1 MKKSFLMSKSKR
13 IKNQRASLDI
23 NHIFFSLILIA
34 YGFVTVLTPN
44 LRTLDSNGP
53 KFLSIA
59 VLNLIVFMFIFF
71 RKDRNLA
78 RWAFGGFFR
87 NPVAIA
93 YSLLMVFSLLSFTVA
108 INVNESILHFAKI
121 FTIFGAAWM
130 IAVMIRHDNR
140 SFRYLAIAM
149 SGLLV
154 FDAITVFNEIARYI
168 NGELASIALIKSVY
182 SNKNIL
188 ASSIFVKIPF
198 AFWLMLYE
206 KKWGRFFGL
215 MVILL
220 AVVATLFLST
230 RAFYLATFFLSF
242 ATVAFLVIRYFQVRE
257 RDNLSVLWQYLGVV
271 VLGFIVYSIVQ
282 STAYP
287 HKNVAY
293 ESGVVTRL
301 ATISGTDGGGGRLR
315 AWKRSWNLIKENPL
329 LGVGLGNW
337 KVASLKEENQTN
349 PNFIYFYKSHN
360 DFLETTSE
368 TGIFGGLS
376 FLAIFAL
383 VLLNLIREMKKK
395 ADDERLKFAS
405 IPALG
410 LFCYSFD
417 AFFNFPQ
424 DRPEIQALFALY
436 TGAAIALTF
445 QTRKGGTEENR
456 DSGSAKSLPSV
467 LLHLFTLLFAA
478 LLAASCYLLVW
489 NFNSLK
495 LQRLIKEEMNRGTLK
510 LPAEK
515 FLSEFPPIPDINVVG
530 EPIAVQ
536 KARYLINE
544 KRYRETINLLKADQS
559 SPYDTRKEL
568 FLSKAYFDLGKSD
581 SAMIYARKVFEMKP
595 RLFDNIVL
603 MAVILEK
610 EHKYEESAK
619 LWNDFLS
626 HTKNNGKAWAYAAGA
641 YERSGDIKRAFS
653 IIDSALLYVPSDTL
667 VRRNHTALFQRFK
680 VEPYKEIYSNAV
692 NEFKLKNY
700 QKALTLFN
708 SFIEKVPDY
717 YNAFEMRAFCHFF
730 GKSYQNS
737 IDDINQIEKYGGK
750 LKGNVINLRG
760 VNYQNLGKKA
770 EACADY
776 EKAMKLGDRDGT
788 NNYKKFCQTLAQQ
801 SKPKVENTTP
811 IRVFKK

>member
-1 MKKSFLMSKSKR
+1 MSKSKR
-13 IKNQRASLDI
+13 VQSQRASLDI

-59 VLNLIVFMFIFF
+59 VLNLVVFMFIFF
-71 RKDRNLA
+71 RKDQKLA

-93 YSLLMVFSLLSFTVA
+93 YSLLMFFSLLSFTVA
-108 INVNESILHFAKI
+108 VNVNESILHFAKI

-130 IAVMIRHDNR
+130 IAVLVRHDNH
-140 SFRYLAIAM
+140 SFRYMAIAM

-215 MVILL
+215 AVILL

-230 RAFYLATFFLSF
+230 RAFYLATFFLTF
-242 ATVAFLVIRYFQVRE
+242 VIAAFLVIRYFQVRE
-257 RDNLSVLWQYLGVV
+257 RNNLSVLWQYLGVV

-287 HKNVAY
+287 HKNASY
-293 ESGVVTRL
+293 DSGVATRL
-301 ATISGTDGGGGRLR
+301 ATITGHDGGGGRLR
-315 AWKRSWNLIKENPL
+315 AWKRSWNLIKENPF

-376 FLAIFAL
+376 FLAVFML

-436 TGAAIALTF
+436 AGAAIALTF
-445 QTRKGGTEENR
+445 QPADGDANTDTGRN
-456 DSGSAKSLPSV
+456 KSIPNV
-467 LLHLFTLLFAA
+467 LLRLFTMFFAGF
-478 LLAASCYLLVW
+478 LVASCYLLIW

-510 LPAEK
+510 LPADK
-515 FLSEFPPIPDINVVG
+515 FLSEFPPVPDINVVG

-544 KRYRETINLLKADQS
+544 KRHRETIEMLMADQS

-595 RLFDNIVL
+595 RLFDNVVL

-610 EHKYEESAK
+610 EHKYAQSAE
-619 LWNDFLS
+619 LWSNFLT
-626 HTKNNGKAWAYAAGA
+626 HTRNNGKAWAYAAGA

-667 VRRNHTALFQRFK
+667 VRRNHASLFQRFK

-692 NEFKLKNY
+692 NEFKQKNY
-700 QKALTLFN
+700 QKALSLFT
-708 SFIEKVPDY
+708 SFIEKVPDFY
-717 YNAFEMRAFCHFF
+717 SAYEMRAFCHFF
-730 GKSYQNS
+730 GKSYQSS
-737 IDDINQIEKYGGK
+737 IDDINQIVVHGGT
-750 LKGNVINLRG
+750 LKGNVVNLRG

-776 EKAMKLGDRDGT
+776 EKAMKMGDRDGT
-788 NNYKKFCQTLAQQ
+788 NNYKKFCQAPVQ